1 MSAHSYVYALYMRRA
16 HARMSHTL
24 ASCIRMSITF
34 ASRHIYIYVCAAHV
48 CVCVCMYVHHIH
60 ITSHHI
66 YMCVCVCVLNHVSP
80 HIHAPSCPHCIYST
94 LLLGSIHHWMLPHL
108 ICDIVGIY
116 LTHAHAHIHTLNLER
131 PHASSFLHVF
141 RLNFLVRPHPTSLMW
156 LQASLTPRTYDSP
169 IFHFMLPLWVYL

>member
-1 MSAHSYVYALYMRRA
+1 MSAHSCVHTLYMRHA
-16 HARMSHTL
+16 HARISHTL